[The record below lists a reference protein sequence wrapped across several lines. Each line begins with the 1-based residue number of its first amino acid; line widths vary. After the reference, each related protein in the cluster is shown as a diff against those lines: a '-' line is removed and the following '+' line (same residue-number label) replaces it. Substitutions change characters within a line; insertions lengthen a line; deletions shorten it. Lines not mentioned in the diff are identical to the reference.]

1 MYTLLLIT
9 LAATG
14 AFAVPTVKA
23 RGGSESG
30 MGMTVA
36 EAGNQCGNGQVVSCC
51 DTSTSSLASGLLS
64 GDLNGIL
71 GGSCS
76 PIPLSR
82 EFSHHLVKKK
92 TGVNL
97 HKPALV
103 ARPLAAPATK
113 PAPSSPSK
121 ARDEMFTDLRWVG
134 CAARAEFKTEDGRN
148 RELRT
153 VS

>member
-76 PIPLSR
+76 PIPLS
-82 EFSHHLVKKK
+82 LVGLPVTQACVGSEAACC
-92 TGVNL
+92 TGDQ
-97 HKPALV
+97 
-103 ARPLAAPATK
+103 T
-113 PAPSSPSK
+113 
-121 ARDEMFTDLRWVG
+121 
-134 CAARAEFKTEDGRN
+134 CAVIT
-148 RELRT
+148 L
-153 VS
+153 